1 MLIQAAEEGH
11 FRTGGR
17 NLIVDGIRYLN
28 YSGSFIEFVF
38 TGTRAAVKLKSVGFA
53 DCEAL
58 QAWAAV
64 LVDGEAEPSRR
75 FRLSP
80 DATEDYLLYE
90 AEEPRTV
97 TLRLVRMS
105 EAAFAKMGI
114 VSLDISCE
122 ENGAPRP
129 TQPLARRIEFVG
141 DSITCGYGNEGI
153 LDVDCFK
160 TSQENPLKAYAVRT
174 AAALGAEYQ
183 LVSWSGI
190 GVISGWVEETVNE
203 PSDGWLMPFIYPYT
217 DAGWS
222 NELGIPQTKWE
233 LWDHACFAPDVIVV
247 NLGTN
252 DCSYTRGIAE
262 RVEVFGRAYY
272 TFLKT
277 IRERNPQAY
286 IVCTLGAMGQ
296 ELCGEIE
303 RQARLFAT
311 QEEDCRITYMPFEV
325 QRTEDGIGADSH
337 PSLITHEKM
346 ARKLTEMLKDKLN
359 W

>member
-1 MLIQAAEEGH
+1 MLISAAEEGF

-28 YSGSFIEFVF
+28 YSGSFIEFIF
-38 TGTRAAVKLKSVGFA
+38 TGTRVTARLKSVGFA
-53 DCEAL
+53 DCETL

-64 LVDGEAEPSRR
+64 FVDGAEEPARR
-75 FRLSP
+75 FRLAP
-80 DATEDYLLYE
+80 DTTEDYLLYE
-90 AEEPRTV
+90 AETPRTI

-114 VSLDISCE
+114 VSLEVSCE
-122 ENGAPRP
+122 ENGAPQP
-129 TQPLARRIEFVG
+129 TKPLARRIEFVG
-141 DSITCGYGNEGI
+141 DSITCGYGNEGV

-160 TSQENPLKAYAVRT
+160 TSQENPMKAYAVRT
-174 AAALGAEYQ
+174 AAALQAEYQ

-222 NELGIPQTKWE
+222 NELGIPQAEWE
-233 LWDHACFAPDVIVV
+233 QWDSSRFVPDAVVV

-262 RVEVFGRAYY
+262 RVEAFGNAYY

-277 IRERNPQAY
+277 IRTRNPQAY

-296 ELCGEIE
+296 ELCPEIE
-303 RQARLFAT
+303 RQVRRFAERE
-311 QEEDCRITYMPFEV
+311 QDSRIAYMPFAV
-325 QRTEDGIGADSH
+325 QRPEDGTGADSH
-337 PSLITHEKM
+337 PSLTTHEKM
-346 ARKLTEMLKDKLN
+346 ARKLSGMLKQTLD